1 MGYGDHCISSPR
13 YCFSTQDSN
22 EWMNKHYPNDDDEK
36 IIPKW
41 FYLILLIVMIV
52 KNI

>member
-13 YCFSTQDSN
+13 YCFSTQEYN
-22 EWMNKHYPNDDDEK
+22 VWMNNHYANTDKSDDER

-41 FYLILLIVMIV
+41 F
-52 KNI
+52 